1 MIERSRNFF
10 SPTFFEHPARRWLVA
25 LAIVGIIAIAAQPM
39 SFPIPSIASL
49 GLAATPLILAF
60 RLRSHPRSDL
70 RAAWD
75 ILAIGLSA
83 WWLADLITL
92 IITITFPTQ
101 TGERT
106 LADFIRLVGYMLITF
121 GVWRYPMTRRPSSSR
136 SLRVWIDSI
145 LVIGSAAAIFYDLK
159 FRSLLETSA
168 PLHERVWDAAY
179 PLFGLFLIVVASA
192 MILRAPALGVSTSWF
207 VLAIG
212 SICAVSLTMIGG
224 QLLIGVAAVIAAT
237 LNEHDPPQPGSARAR
252 LTLLAQRT
260 VPVIAVLALFTETI
274 IIQIA
279 LSQINEIGLFLAILF
294 SSLLVVRQGM
304 LLGEN
309 EFQRYAQL
317 VNSASDAA
325 FICRQNGQMVL
336 ANPAAYTLLNLSR
349 DLSLKNQFLSEAFQ
363 PSSPA
368 DNEQMLITATQREWH
383 GEGSTFLRANPIPLS
398 LVLNALRDEA
408 GAVNGLVGIA
418 RDITERQS
426 MESALR
432 SLNVQLLETQ
442 ERLIRLNAD
451 LERRVHQRTA
461 DLTDAN
467 RELEEKNVELQT
479 LDQLKTEFVS
489 LVSHELRAPLT
500 NINGG
505 LELLLSKDGG
515 MSLDSREALTLMS
528 REGRRLT
535 RLVEAI
541 LDLSTFDAGQ
551 LPISITSLS
560 LPSLIHSV
568 VEQFQASANPSRL
581 TINLPPTLP
590 RAFADER
597 GLRSSLTQL
606 VDNALKYAP
615 ESSIEILAQC
625 DEDHIE
631 VRVMDHGSGIPL
643 EHREKVFERFHR
655 VNPSDSQNVYGY
667 GLGLHTTRRFI
678 EAMNG
683 TITFEE
689 TPGGGSTFCITLRI
703 ANHSTE

>member
-1 MIERSRNFF
+1 MAFL
-10 SPTFFEHPARRWLVA
+10 EHPARRWLA
-25 LAIVGIIAIAAQPM
+25 AIATFGIIAIAAQPM
-39 SFPIPSIASL
+39 PFPIPSIASL
-49 GLAATPLILAF
+49 GLAAAPLILAF
-60 RLRSHPRSDL
+60 HLRRSHPRSDL
-70 RAAWD
+70 RATWD

-92 IITITFPTQ
+92 IITITLPAQ
-101 TGERT
+101 IGERT
-106 LADFIRLVGYMLITF
+106 IADLVRLVGYLLVAL
-121 GVWRYPMTRRPSSSR
+121 GVWRYPMTQRASSSR
-136 SLRVWIDSI
+136 SLRVWIDII

-168 PLHERVWDAAY
+168 PLSERVWDTAY
-179 PLFGLFLIVVASA
+179 PLFGLFLIIVASVA
-192 MILRAPALGVSTSWF
+192 ILRAPALGVSSSWF

-212 SICAVSLTMIGG
+212 SICVASLTVIGG
-224 QLLIGVAAVIAAT
+224 QLLIGVAAVIAEA
-237 LNEHDPPQPGSARAR
+237 LNENDPPQPGSLRAR
-252 LTLLAQRT
+252 LTLLAQRI
-260 VPVIAVLALFTETI
+260 VPVMAVLALFTETI

-325 FICRQNGQMVL
+325 FICKQNGQMVL
-336 ANPAAYTLLNLSR
+336 ANPAAYNLLNLSR
-349 DLSLKNQFLSEAFQ
+349 SAPLKKQFLSEAFQ
-363 PSSPA
+363 PSSP
-368 DNEQMLITATQREWH
+368 DNGQMLIAATQREWR
-383 GEGSTFLRANPIPLS
+383 GEGSAFLRTHPITLA
-398 LVLNALRDEA
+398 LALNALRDDA
-408 GAVNGLVGIA
+408 GAVNGLVGVA
-418 RDITERQS
+418 RDITERQH
-426 MESALR
+426 MESKLR
-432 SLNVQLLETQ
+432 SLNVQLLEAQ
-442 ERLIRLNAD
+442 DRLLRLNAD
-451 LERRVHQRTA
+451 LERRVNERTA

-515 MSLDSREALTLMS
+515 MSLDSREALALMS

-551 LPISITSLS
+551 LPVSITSLS
-560 LPSLIHSV
+560 LHSLIHSV
-568 VEQFQASANPSRL
+568 VEQFQASGSPARL
-581 TINLPPTLP
+581 TLDVPPTLP

-615 ESSIEILAQC
+615 ESSIEILARC
-625 DEDHIE
+625 DEDQVE
-631 VRVMDHGSGIPL
+631 VRVADHGSGIPP

-689 TPGGGSTFCITLRI
+689 TPGGGSTFCIKLKV

>member
-10 SPTFFEHPARRWLVA
+10 SPAFFEHPARRWLVA
-25 LAIVGIIAIAAQPM
+25 LAIVGVIAIAAQPM
-39 SFPIPSIASL
+39 SFPFSSIASL
-49 GLAATPLILAF
+49 GLAAAPLIFAF

-75 ILAIGLSA
+75 ILAIGLGT

-92 IITITFPTQ
+92 IITITFPAQ
-101 TGERT
+101 VGERT

-121 GVWRYPMTRRPSSSR
+121 GLWRYPMKRRASSSH
-136 SLRVWIDSI
+136 SLREWIDII

-159 FRSLLETSA
+159 FRSILETSA
-168 PLHERVWDAAY
+168 PLNERVWDTAY
-179 PLFGLFLIVVASA
+179 PLFGLFLIIVASVA
-192 MILRAPALGVSTSWF
+192 ILRAPALGVSTSWF

-212 SICAVSLTMIGG
+212 SICVASLTVIGG
-224 QLLIGVAAVIAAT
+224 QLLLGVAAVIAEA
-237 LNEHDPPQPGSARAR
+237 LNEHDPPQPGSVRAR
-252 LTLLAQRT
+252 LTLLAQRI
-260 VPVIAVLALFTETI
+260 VPVMAVLALFTETI

-336 ANPAAYTLLNLSR
+336 ANPAAYDLLNLSR
-349 DLSLKNQFLSEAFQ
+349 DISLKNQFLSQAFQ
-363 PSSPA
+363 PSSAA
-368 DNEQMLITATQREWH
+368 DNEQMLIIAAQREWR
-383 GEGSTFLRANPIPLS
+383 GEGSAFLRTHPITLA
-398 LVLNALRDEA
+398 LVMNALRDEA
-408 GAVNGLVGIA
+408 GVVNGLVGVA
-418 RDITERQS
+418 RDITERQH
-426 MESALR
+426 MESKLR
-432 SLNVQLLETQ
+432 SLNVQLLEAQ
-442 ERLIRLNAD
+442 DRLLRLNAD
-451 LERRVHQRTA
+451 LEQRVHERTA

-467 RELEEKNVELQT
+467 RELEEKNIELQT

-535 RLVEAI
+535 SLVEAI

-551 LPISITSLS
+551 LPVSIISLS
-560 LPSLIHSV
+560 LHSLIQSV
-568 VEQFQASANPSRL
+568 IEQFQASLSPARL
-581 TINLPPTLP
+581 TLNVPPTLP
-590 RAFADER
+590 RALADER

-615 ESSIEILAQC
+615 ESSIEILARC
-625 DEDHIE
+625 DENHVE
-631 VRVMDHGSGIPL
+631 VRVVDHGSGIPL
-643 EHREKVFERFHR
+643 EHREKAFERFHR
-655 VNPSDSQNVYGY
+655 VNPSDSQKVYGY

-683 TITFEE
+683 TITYEE
-689 TPGGGSTFCITLRI
+689 TPGGGSTFCITLKRLP
-703 ANHSTE
+703 SS

>member
-1 MIERSRNFF
+1 MLERSRRFF
-10 SPTFFEHPARRWLVA
+10 SLSFFEHPGRRWLIA
-25 LAIVGIIAIAAQPM
+25 LAVSGIIAIAAQSM
-39 SFPIPSIASL
+39 SFPFPSIASL

-60 RLRSHPRSDL
+60 RLRTHPRSDL

-83 WWLADLITL
+83 WWLADLIAT
-92 IITITFPTQ
+92 IIAIIFPEQ
-101 TGERT
+101 AGERSV
-106 LADFIRLVGYMLITF
+106 ADFVRLVGYMLIAF
-121 GVWRYPMTRRPSSSR
+121 GVWHYPVSIRTASSR
-136 SLRVWIDSI
+136 GLRIWIDI
-145 LVIGSAAAIFYDLK
+145 VLVIGSAAAIFYDLK
-159 FRSLLETSA
+159 FRDILESSA
-168 PLHERVWDAAY
+168 SPDKRVWESAY
-179 PLFGLFLIVVASA
+179 PLFALFLIVVASA
-192 MILRAPALGVSTSWF
+192 AILRAPVLGVSTSWF

-212 SICAVSLTMIGG
+212 AVCAVGITMMGG
-224 QLLIGVAAVIAAT
+224 QLLIGVAAVIAKT
-237 LNEHDPPQPGSARAR
+237 LNEHDPPQPGSGRAR
-252 LTLLAQRT
+252 LTLLAQRI

-274 IIQIA
+274 IAQIA
-279 LSQINEIGLFLAILF
+279 LARVNEIGLFLAILF

-325 FICRQNGQMVL
+325 FICRKNGQMVL
-336 ANPAAYTLLNLSR
+336 ANPAAYDLLNLSR
-349 DLSLKNQFLSEAFQ
+349 DIPLRNQFLANAFQ
-363 PSSPA
+363 STSSI
-368 DNEQMLITATQREWH
+368 DNQQMLVTASQHEWH
-383 GEGSTFLRANPIPLS
+383 GEGSAFLRTHPITLS

-418 RDITERQS
+418 RDITERQHMDS
-426 MESALR
+426 KLR
-432 SLNVQLLETQ
+432 SLNVQLLEAQ
-442 ERLIRLNAD
+442 DHLLRLNAD
-451 LERRVHQRTA
+451 LEKRVAERTA

-467 RELEEKNVELQT
+467 RELEQKNVELQT
-479 LDQLKTEFVS
+479 LDQLKSEFVS

-528 REGRRLT
+528 REARRLT

-551 LPISITSLS
+551 LPISITRLS
-560 LPSLIHSV
+560 LHSLITSI
-568 VEQFQASANPSRL
+568 VEQFQAGGSLSRL
-581 TINLPPTLP
+581 SIDVPPALP
-590 RAFADER
+590 RALADER

-606 VDNALKYAP
+606 IDNALKYAP
-615 ESSIEILAQC
+615 KSSIEILARC
-625 DEDHIE
+625 EEDHIE
-631 VRVMDHGSGIPL
+631 LRVADHGLGIPP

-689 TPGGGSTFCITLRI
+689 TPGGGSTFCIQLKV
-703 ANHSTE
+703 AP